1 MSGYFH
7 HPEDFSGKVELLMLG
22 MRSDSI
28 ETTLVEQVQATWDG
42 LENDK
47 HAGRTRP
54 SDARTPQYPRG
65 TPILNDR
72 QVCIVSAEELTAI
85 AADMDIPEIK
95 PEWLGANILAS
106 GIPNLTRL
114 PPGTRLVFSGGAVL
128 YVTHFNNPCTLPGK
142 MIQANYSDRD
152 DLVPAFV
159 RNAQHRRGL
168 VAMVEM
174 PGAISAGEAIQ
185 VVPFKHYKY
194 LDGDEGSKINV

>member
-7 HPEDFSGKVELLMLG
+7 PAMQSSGKVERLLLG
-22 MRSDSI
+22 MQSNSI
-28 ETTLVEQVQATWDG
+28 ETTRVEQVQVTWDG

-54 SDARTPQYPRG
+54 ADARTPQYPRG

-72 QVCIVSAEELTAI
+72 QVCIVSAEELAAI
-85 AADMDIPEIK
+85 ASDMDIPAIE

-114 PPGTRLVFSGGAVL
+114 PPGTRLVFSGGPVL
-128 YVTHFNNPCTLPGK
+128 YITHFNNPCSLPGK

-159 RNAQHRRGL
+159 RTAQHRRGL
-168 VAMVEM
+168 VAMVEQ
-174 PGAISAGEAIQ
+174 PGTISTGDTIQ
-185 VVPFKHYKY
+185 VVAFKHYVY
-194 LDGDEGSKINV
+194 LDGAEGSTSHV

>member
-72 QVCIVSAEELTAI
+72 QGWLVSAGEMTAI

-95 PEWLGANILAS
+95 TEWLG
-106 GIPNLTRL
+106 
-114 PPGTRLVFSGGAVL
+114 
-128 YVTHFNNPCTLPGK
+128 GK
-142 MIQANYSDRD
+142 
-152 DLVPAFV
+152 
-159 RNAQHRRGL
+159 
-168 VAMVEM
+168 
-174 PGAISAGEAIQ
+174 
-185 VVPFKHYKY
+185 
-194 LDGDEGSKINV
+194 

>member
-7 HPEDFSGKVELLMLG
+7 PLLELSGKVERVLLG
-22 MRSDSI
+22 MQSDSI
-28 ETTLVEQVQATWDG
+28 ETTPMEQAQVTWDG

-54 SDARTPQYPRG
+54 ADSRTPQYPRG

-72 QVCIVSAEELTAI
+72 QVCIVSAEELAAI
-85 AADMDIPEIK
+85 ACDMDIPAIE

-106 GIPNLTRL
+106 GIPSLTRL
-114 PPGTRLVFSGGAVL
+114 PPGTRLVFSGGTVL
-128 YVTHFNNPCTLPGK
+128 YITHFNNPCSLPGK
-142 MIQANYSDRD
+142 TIQANHPDRD

-168 VAMVEM
+168 VAMVER
-174 PGAISAGEAIQ
+174 PGTISTGDTIQ
-185 VVPFKHYKY
+185 VITFKHYVY
-194 LDGDEGSKINV
+194 LDDAEGGTWHV

>member
-7 HPEDFSGKVELLMLG
+7 PALEIGGKVDLLMLG
-22 MRSDSI
+22 MQSDSI
-28 ETTLVEQVQATWDG
+28 ETSRVEQVKVTWDG

-72 QVCIVSAEELTAI
+72 QVCIVSVEEL
-85 AADMDIPEIK
+85 AALASDMEITEVR
-95 PEWLGANILAS
+95 PEWLGANILVS

-114 PPGTRLVFSGGAVL
+114 PPGTRLVFSGGVVL
-128 YVTHFNNPCTLPGK
+128 YITHFNNPCSLPGK
-142 MIQANYSDRD
+142 IIQANYPDHT
-152 DLVPAFV
+152 DLVADFV

-168 VAMVEM
+168 VAMVEQ
-174 PGAISAGEAIQ
+174 PGTISIGEDIQ
-185 VVPFKHYKY
+185 VVPFKHYLY
-194 LDGDEGSKINV
+194 LESTEGNQFNV

>member
-7 HPEDFSGKVELLMLG
+7 PAMEIAGKVELLLLG
-22 MRSDSI
+22 MKSDSI
-28 ETTLVEQVQATWDG
+28 ETTRVAQVQATWDG

-54 SDARTPQYPRG
+54 SDSRTPQYPRG

-72 QVCIVSAEELTAI
+72 QVCIVSLEELAAI
-85 AADMDIPEIK
+85 ASDMEIPEVK
-95 PEWLGANILAS
+95 PEWLGANMLAS

-128 YVTHFNNPCTLPGK
+128 YITHFNNPCSLPGK
-142 MIQANYSDRD
+142 MIQANYPDRG

-168 VAMVEM
+168 VAMVEQ
-174 PGAISAGEAIQ
+174 PGTISTGEAIQ
-185 VVPFKHYKY
+185 VVVFKHYKY
-194 LDGDEGSKINV
+194 LEDVEGSIFSV

>member
-7 HPEDFSGKVELLMLG
+7 PALEISGKVEQLLLG
-22 MRSDSI
+22 MQADSI
-28 ETTLVEQVQATWDG
+28 ETTRVEQVQVTWDG

-72 QVCIVSAEELTAI
+72 QVCIVSAEELAAI
-85 AADMDIPEIK
+85 ARDMDIPEVR
-95 PEWLGANILAS
+95 PEWLGANILVS
-106 GIPNLTRL
+106 GIPSLTRL
-114 PPGTRLVFSGGAVL
+114 PPGTRLVFSGGVVL
-128 YVTHFNNPCTLPGK
+128 YITHFNNPCSLPGK
-142 MIQANYSDRD
+142 MIQANYPHRG

-168 VAMVEM
+168 VAMVEQ
-174 PGAISAGEAIQ
+174 PGTISTGAAIQ
-185 VVPFKHYKY
+185 VIPFKHYLY
-194 LDGDEGSKINV
+194 LESTEGSPFNV

>member
-7 HPEDFSGKVELLMLG
+7 PAMEISGKVELLLLG
-22 MRSDSI
+22 LRPDSI
-28 ETTLVEQVQATWDG
+28 ETTRVDQVQATWDG

-54 SDARTPQYPRG
+54 ADSRTPQYPRG

-72 QVCIVSAEELTAI
+72 QVCIVSAEELAAI
-85 AADMDIPEIK
+85 ASDMNIPEVR
-95 PEWLGANILAS
+95 PEWLGANLLAS
-106 GIPNLTRL
+106 GIANLTRL

-128 YVTHFNNPCTLPGK
+128 YITHFNNPCSLPGK

-159 RNAQHRRGL
+159 RSAQHRRGL
-168 VAMVEM
+168 VAMVEQ
-174 PGAISAGEAIQ
+174 PGIICTGETIQ
-185 VVPFKHYKY
+185 VVVFKHYKY
-194 LDGDEGSKINV
+194 LEGVEGGPINV